1 MTAETRRKL
10 LGLFVFLIAIAVPAV
25 AQNIA
30 GTIVGAITDAS
41 GASVTSATV
50 TVVNEQTNIE
60 YKAASE
66 TGEFVAPNLPPGT
79 YTVKTELTG
88 FKPSVV
94 KGVRLSAQRTAR
106 VDVVLQPGALTQTVE
121 VTAGAAVVNSETATV
136 GSILEASTITQ
147 LPLNGR
153 TLDRLIRISAGV
165 TSDSAN
171 NPRVAGSAYWGGI
184 QFSVDGTT
192 YNDMGNGGGAY
203 SSRNGLATLP
213 SVDAI
218 SEFKID
224 SNSMKAEYEGSVS
237 AAVITKSGSN
247 EFHGSVLWF
256 NRNRVGAAK
265 NFYATGIA
273 KPPFNR
279 NEFGYTVG
287 GPVIK
292 NKTFFFTS
300 YEGLRERTSRTDT
313 LTVST
318 AAMRAGNFAG
328 LPAIVDP
335 LSGLPFANNQVP
347 TARIDPRSKTLIDL
361 VPLPNLPGN
370 GPAGTL
376 SNYVRTLG
384 NVSDINRWSARVD
397 HRFSSNDAIWINLNH
412 SKGDP
417 YFVAQGTP
425 AGYGSWKDG
434 GYSTQGVN
442 FSWNHTFSPTM
453 LNEARFGYLRHASAR
468 RGENQDYNPL
478 ALFPQLYPVAYGGVP
493 YMQIGNHVSI
503 GDYGGS
509 DRAPQLTPQY
519 IDNFNLIRGKHSIKA
534 GFDFANYRQA
544 SYPSVGGMGS
554 GLANDGGLGRFIFNG
569 RYTLGALTG
578 TAQPA
583 HQFADY
589 LLGYPTTTYR
599 SSTSPNLLFY
609 SSRYSAYVQD
619 DWQVSSKLTINFGIR
634 YMLQT
639 SWKERNNTQSQF
651 DFASGKLVVPGSQYP
666 SQAQQRLIAAY
677 PITLASG
684 SNFSNSLYDTDKNN
698 IAPRIGLAWRP
709 FGGNKTVVR
718 GGFGVYYNFLPVFIG
733 FRQLGF
739 NNPPFLLAETYEAA
753 AGLTPTLTLAQ
764 PFGTTGTI
772 SPNPSITAVQRN
784 IRNSESYQWNFTVER
799 ELRANFGVRASYV
812 GNHSTHLPW
821 YNLPANLPYTQAAG
835 TIQPRRPYQP
845 WADIN
850 LLASG
855 GDSVLHQLQLE
866 ATQRYRSGLMFQ
878 LHYSFNRSLDNVPV
892 VGGPQNPYDQRADR
906 GNSDQIRRHI
916 FAANYNYELPFGKG
930 KMFANRGGIV
940 NHVVGGWNIGGITT
954 LRTGTPFSPSFTA
967 TQTGWM
973 GGRPDVIGDPI
984 LGRGE
989 RSTTRWFNAAAY
1001 AVPAP
1006 FTWGNAPRNSLWTP
1020 GDIIFD
1026 VSILKNFTITERFK
1040 AQFRGEFFNLPNH
1053 ANFGGPAGNISVP
1066 ASVGRITSAG
1076 DPRQIQFGLKVL
1088 F

>member
-1 MTAETRRKL
+1 MAAKVKRKL
-10 LGLFVFLIAIAVPAV
+10 LSLIGFALVLALPAV

-50 TVVNEQTNIE
+50 TITNEETNIE

-66 TGEFVAPNLPPGT
+66 TGEFIAANLPPGT
-79 YTVKTELTG
+79 YTVKTELAG

-94 KGVRLSAQRTAR
+94 KGLRLLAQRTAR
-106 VDVVLQPGALTQTVE
+106 VDVVLQPGAITQTVE
-121 VTAGAAVVNSETATV
+121 VTAGAPVVNSETATI
-136 GSILEASTITQ
+136 GSVIDAAAITQ

-153 TLDRLIRISAGV
+153 TLDRLLRISAGV

-171 NPRVAGSAYWGGI
+171 NPRIAGSAYWGGI

-237 AAVITKSGSN
+237 ASVVTKSGTN
-247 EFHGSVLWF
+247 QLHGSALWF
-256 NRNRVGAAK
+256 NRNKSYAAR
-265 NFYATGIA
+265 NTFATSLP

-300 YEGLRERTSRTDT
+300 YEGLRERSSRTDT

-318 AAMRAGNFAG
+318 AAMRAGNFTA
-328 LPAIVDP
+328 LPVVADP
-335 LSGLPFANNQVP
+335 LAGVPFANNQVP
-347 TARIDPRSKTLIDL
+347 ATRIDPRSKALIDR
-361 VPLPNLPGN
+361 VPLPNLAGT

-384 NVSDINRWSARVD
+384 NVSDINRWSARID
-397 HRFSSNDAIWINLNH
+397 HRFSSKDSVWLNLNT

-417 YFVAQGTP
+417 YFVAQGYP
-425 AGYGSWKDG
+425 AGFGSWQDG
-434 GYSTQGVN
+434 GYSTQGLN
-442 FSWNHTFSPTM
+442 FSWNHTFSPTT
-453 LNEARFGYLRHASAR
+453 LNEARFGYLRHASTR
-468 RGENQDYNPL
+468 RGENRDFDPRTL
-478 ALFPQLYPVAYGGVP
+478 IPQLYPAAYGGLP

-519 IDNFNLIRGKHSIKA
+519 IDNFSKIHGKHSIKA
-534 GFDFANYRQA
+534 GFDFANHRQA
-544 SYPSVGGMGS
+544 SYPATGGMNS
-554 GLANDGGLGRFIFNG
+554 GLANDGSLGRFVFNG
-569 RYTLGALTG
+569 RYTLGSLTG

-599 SSTSPNLLFY
+599 SSTSPNMLFY
-609 SSRYSAYVQD
+609 CSRFSAYVQD
-619 DWQVSSKLTINFGIR
+619 DWQVTPRLTVNFGVR
-634 YMLQT
+634 YMIQT
-639 SWKERNNTQSQF
+639 AWKERNNTQSQF
-651 DFASGKLVVPGSQYP
+651 DFATGKLVVAGSEYP
-666 SQAQQRLIAAY
+666 SQAQQRLISAY
-677 PITLASG
+677 PITLQSQ
-684 SNFSNSLYDTDKNN
+684 SNFSGSLYDTDKNN
-698 IAPRIGLAWRP
+698 IAPRVGLAWRP
-709 FGGNKTVVR
+709 FGGNKTVIR
-718 GGFGVYYNFLPVFIG
+718 SAFGVYYNFLPVFIG
-733 FRQLGF
+733 FRQLGYS
-739 NNPPFLLAETYEAA
+739 NPPFLLAETFEAA

-764 PFGTTGTI
+764 PFGTAGTI
-772 SPNPSITAVQRN
+772 SPNPSVTAVQRN
-784 IRNSESYQWNFTVER
+784 IRNGESYQWNFTVER
-799 ELRANFGVRASYV
+799 EVRTNLGVRASYV

-821 YNLPANLPYTQAAG
+821 YNLPANNPYTQLAG

-845 WADIN
+845 WADIL

-855 GDSVLHQLQLE
+855 GDSNLHQLQLE
-866 ATQRYRSGLMFQ
+866 ATQRYRAGLSFQ
-878 LHYSFNRSLDNVPV
+878 LQYSWNRSLDNVPV
-892 VGGPQNPYDQRADR
+892 VGGPQNPYNQRADR

-916 FAANYNYELPFGKG
+916 FGANYNYELPFGKG
-930 KMFANRGGIV
+930 KKWAGGNPV
-940 NHVVGGWNIGGITT
+940 MNHIIGGWALGGITS
-954 LRTGTPFSPSFTA
+954 LRTGTPLSPSFTA

-973 GGRPDVIGDPI
+973 GGRPDVVGNPI
-984 LGRGE
+984 LSGSN
-989 RSTTRWFNAAAY
+989 RSEFRWFDASAFK
-1001 AVPAP
+1001 VPAP
-1006 FTWGNAPRNSLWTP
+1006 FTWGNAPRNLLWTP
-1020 GDIIFD
+1020 GDIVFD
-1026 VSILKNFTITERFK
+1026 VTLSKAFQITERFK
-1040 AQFRGEFFNLPNH
+1040 AQFRSEYFNFPNH
-1053 ANFGGPAGNISVP
+1053 TNLGGPGANISVP
-1066 ASVGRITSAG
+1066 ASVGRITGAG
-1076 DPRQIQFGLKVL
+1076 DPRQIQFGLKLL